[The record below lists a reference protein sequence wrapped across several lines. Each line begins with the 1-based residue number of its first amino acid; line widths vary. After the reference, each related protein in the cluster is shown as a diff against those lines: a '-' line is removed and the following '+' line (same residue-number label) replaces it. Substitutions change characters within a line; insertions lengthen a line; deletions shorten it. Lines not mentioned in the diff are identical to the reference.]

1 MTNYLRKCL
10 KLYRIHKQKQ
20 KQKQTQKYVVIKK
33 KLQKKIVQRALSLR
47 RFK

>member
-1 MTNYLRKCL
+1 MTKYLRKCL
-10 KLYRIHKQKQ
+10 KFNRIQKLKR

-47 RFK
+47 RV